1 MLESKR
7 AACAT
12 FDLDFYD
19 LRYHGDF
26 EYYLDWYIYFFGAYE
41 KKELF
46 LLWDLVADIPD
57 SVFVDVGA
65 NIGQHSLYMA

>member
-1 MLESKR
+1 M
-7 AACAT
+7 CAT

-26 EYYLDWYIYFFGAYE
+26 EYYLDWYIYFFSAYE

-46 LLWDLVADIPD
+46 LL
-57 SVFVDVGA
+57 
-65 NIGQHSLYMA
+65 